1 MTEHFPSKIGLSQQ
15 FSCSYLPEQ
24 QEQLLVILD
33 QNCYSPEH
41 FEGLLELGFRR
52 SGDQIYRP
60 HCPKCN
66 ACESLRLPVKQ
77 FNASKSQ
84 KRKWNK
90 LSDEFRIEINQQ
102 EQPNY
107 YPLYEK
113 YISLRHQ
120 DGSMYPP
127 NHLQYESFLFCQWLP
142 ITFIELW
149 HLDKLIAVAVTDT
162 MPSSLSAI
170 YTFFD
175 PDYEHYSLGT
185 IMILAQINYARETH
199 RQHLY
204 LGYQIDS
211 CKKMRYKSHYKPAQ
225 RFVNDIWVHSD
236 TRQKSS

>member
-15 FSCSYLPEQ
+15 FSCSYLPEK

-33 QNCYSPEH
+33 QSCYTPAR

-60 HCPKCN
+60 HCPKCD
-66 ACESLRLPVKQ
+66 ACQSLRLPVNQ

-90 LSDEFRIEINQQ
+90 LSDEFKIKVSQQ

-113 YISLRHQ
+113 YITQRHS

-127 NHLQYESFLFCQWLP
+127 NQLQYESFLFCQWLP
-142 ITFIELW
+142 ITFVELW
-149 HLDKLIAVAVTDT
+149 HLEKLVAVAVTDT
-162 MPSSLSAI
+162 MPHALSAI

-175 PDYEHYSLGT
+175 PDYEQYSLGT
-185 IMILAQINYARETH
+185 IMILAQINYARETQ

-225 RFVNDIWVHSD
+225 RFIKDIWVN
-236 TRQKSS
+236 TV